1 MAYFILTKN
10 DFNYPQM
17 RDRQSLIL
25 HHKKAK
31 KHRYGVYWRH
41 PRDTFYYF
49 YFRWD
54 VERYNKLKG
63 EIFGLERELKK
74 LRGQED
80 GSLV

>member
-31 KHRYGVYWRH
+31 KHRYAVNKR
-41 PRDTFYYF
+41 YF
-49 YFRWD
+49 
-54 VERYNKLKG
+54 VKVKA
-63 EIFGLERELKK
+63 IFA
-74 LRGQED
+74 
-80 GSLV
+80 SNS